1 MYQRDFGTDNLL
13 KIILITLGILV
24 VAIVGL
30 LAFASTKPDTFIIQR
45 STVINAPPEK
55 VYALIQ
61 DFRQWGQWSPF
72 EKLDADMK
80 RTFGERAA
88 GLGGS
93 YAWEG
98 KNAGAGKM
106 TIKEATAGRRVAIA
120 LDFTK
125 PFPANNTAT
134 FDLEPAAGGTKVTW
148 AMTGK
153 SPLMFKVMDT
163 LMGMDKTLGRDFD
176 KGLADL
182 KSAAEK

>member
-1 MYQRDFGTDNLL
+1 ML
-13 KIILITLGILV
+13 KIILTVVGVV
-24 VAIVGL
+24 VAGVIGL
-30 LAFASTKPDTFIIQR
+30 LAFAATKPDTFLIQR
-45 STVINAPPEK
+45 STVIDAPPEK

-80 RTFGERAA
+80 RTFGEPAA
-88 GLGGS
+88 GLGGT

-98 KNAGAGKM
+98 KNAGTGKM
-106 TIKEATAGRRVAIA
+106 TIKEATPGRRVAIA

-148 AMTGK
+148 AMSGK
-153 SPLMFKVMDT
+153 SNLMFKVMDT
-163 LMGMDKTLGRDFD
+163 LMGMDKTLGKDFD
-176 KGLADL
+176 KGLAAM
-182 KSAAEK
+182 KAAAEK

>member
-1 MYQRDFGTDNLL
+1 ML
-13 KIILITLGILV
+13 KIILIVLGVIALAVAGLV
-24 VAIVGL
+24 
-30 LAFASTKPDTFIIQR
+30 AFASTKPDTFVIQR
-45 STVINAPPEK
+45 STTINAPPEK

-61 DFRQWGQWSPF
+61 DFHQWGQWSPF

-80 RTFGERAA
+80 RTYGEPAA
-88 GLGGS
+88 GLGGT

-98 KNAGAGKM
+98 KNAGTGSMK
-106 TIKEATAGRRVAIA
+106 IKEAAPGRRVAIA

-134 FDLEPAAGGTKVTW
+134 FDLEPVGEGTKVTW

-163 LMGMDKTLGRDFD
+163 LMGMDKTLGKDFD
-176 KGLADL
+176 KGLADM
-182 KSAAEK
+182 KAAAEK

>member
-1 MYQRDFGTDNLL
+1 ML
-13 KIILITLGILV
+13 KIILIILGVAVVGIL
-24 VAIVGL
+24 GL
-30 LAFASTKPDTFIIQR
+30 LAFASTKPDTFVIQR
-45 STVINAPPEK
+45 STVIDAPPEK

-80 RTFGERAA
+80 RTFGEPAA
-88 GLGGS
+88 GLGGTH
-93 YAWEG
+93 AWEG
-98 KNAGAGKM
+98 KNAGSGKM
-106 TIKEATAGRRVAIA
+106 TIKEATPGRRVAIA

-134 FDLEPAAGGTKVTW
+134 FDLEPVAGGTKVTW

-163 LMGMDKTLGRDFD
+163 LMGMDKTLGKDFD
-176 KGLADL
+176 RGLADM
-182 KSAAEK
+182 KVAAEK

>member
-1 MYQRDFGTDNLL
+1 ML
-13 KIILITLGILV
+13 KIILIVLGVLALAVIGLV
-24 VAIVGL
+24 
-30 LAFASTKPDTFIIQR
+30 AFASTKPDTFVIQR
-45 STVINAPPEK
+45 SAVIHAPPEK

-80 RTFGERAA
+80 RTFGEPAA

-93 YAWEG
+93 HAWEG
-98 KNAGAGKM
+98 KKAGAGKM
-106 TIKEATAGRRVAIA
+106 TIKEASPGRRVAIA

-134 FDLEPAAGGTKVTW
+134 FDLEPVAGGTKVTW

-163 LMGMDKTLGRDFD
+163 LIGMDKTLGKDFD
-176 KGLADL
+176 KGLADM
-182 KSAAEK
+182 KAAAEK